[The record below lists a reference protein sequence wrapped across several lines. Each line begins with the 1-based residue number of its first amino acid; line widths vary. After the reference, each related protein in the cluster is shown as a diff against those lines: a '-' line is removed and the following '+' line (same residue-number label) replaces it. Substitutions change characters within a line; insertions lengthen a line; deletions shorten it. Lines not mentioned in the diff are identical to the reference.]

1 MPGMDWMT
9 MRFKPLNGV
18 APAATLLAM
27 VLFAAPARAQ
37 GYWVPPNFSGLP
49 INGYEPGMGVPL
61 PNATPAE
68 QSAAIVWNL
77 RAGLNVAALQCAFEP
92 TLRTMQNYNAI
103 LTDHNVELASSF
115 KTLTAYF
122 KRVNKTPAAGQ
133 KALDSYGTKTYS
145 GFSTVRAQV
154 GFCYAA
160 SRIGRIGLFTPKGR
174 FITLAQE
181 HLRELRNSL
190 TPQGEQQFRIRMPY
204 RLAATPKFADDRC
217 WKKDRYL
224 SNCGFEA

>member
-1 MPGMDWMT
+1 
-9 MRFKPLNGV
+9 MRFSFSISVTALSTILLFS
-18 APAATLLAM
+18 APAH
-27 VLFAAPARAQ
+27 AQ
-37 GYWVPPNFSGLP
+37 GYWVPPNFSGP
-49 INGYEPGMGVPL
+49 PVNGYEPGMGVPL

-68 QSAAIVWNL
+68 QNAALIWNL

-103 LTDHNVELASSF
+103 LNDHSAELASSF
-115 KTLTAYF
+115 NTLTAYF
-122 KRVNKTPAAGQ
+122 KRVNKSPALGQ
-133 KALDSYGTKTYS
+133 KALDTFGTKTYS

-190 TPQGEQQFRIRMPY
+190 TPQGEQQFRIRMPD
-204 RLAATPKFADDRC
+204 RVAAKPNFVLESC
-217 WKKDRYL
+217 WKKGKYL
-224 SNCGFEA
+224 ASCGYQS

>member
-1 MPGMDWMT
+1 MDRIT
-9 MRFKPLNGV
+9 MRFSFSISVTALSAILLFS
-18 APAATLLAM
+18 APAH
-27 VLFAAPARAQ
+27 AQ
-37 GYWVPPNFSGLP
+37 GYWVPPNFSGP
-49 INGYEPGMGVPL
+49 PVNGYEPGMGVPL

-68 QSAAIVWNL
+68 QNAALIWNL

-103 LTDHNVELASSF
+103 LNDHSAELASSF
-115 KTLTAYF
+115 NTLTAYF
-122 KRVNKTPAAGQ
+122 KRVNKSPALGQ
-133 KALDSYGTKTYS
+133 KALDTFGTKTYS

-190 TPQGEQQFRIRMPY
+190 TPQGEQQFRIRMPD
-204 RLAATPKFADDRC
+204 RVAAKPNFVLESC
-217 WKKDRYL
+217 WKKGKYL
-224 SNCGFEA
+224 ASCGYQS

>member
-1 MPGMDWMT
+1 
-9 MRFKPLNGV
+9 MRYRTSIGV
-18 APAATLLAM
+18 AALSALFIFSSPAQ
-27 VLFAAPARAQ
+27 AQ
-37 GYWVPPNFSGLP
+37 GYWVPPNFSGSP
-49 INGYEPGMGVPL
+49 ISGYEPGMGVPL
-61 PNATPAE
+61 PNATAAE
-68 QSAAIVWNL
+68 QNAAIIWNL

-103 LTDHNVELASSF
+103 LNDHNAELASSF
-115 KTLTAYF
+115 NTLTAYF

-133 KALDSYGTKTYS
+133 KALDTYGTKTYS

-217 WKKDRYL
+217 WKKNRYL
-224 SNCGFEA
+224 PACGFEA